1 MPEIAEVELVRL
13 GLERLQGQELR
24 DLEVSTRKLGI
35 AGREIE
41 LLGCRVVDLRRKGKL
56 LGIELDHGDVIA
68 IHLRMTG
75 NLSFA
80 EAPGW
85 RVRFAFNEDTL
96 FFSDPRGFGTVD
108 LLAASEFATHLGPD
122 LFDADLAA
130 LAADPRISSSRRS
143 TKAVLLDQS
152 VVAGIGNYIA
162 DETLW
167 RCSIAPTARWSEL
180 SFEQRLALLETA
192 GEIGRQAL
200 DKGGVTIRDYRRPD
214 GQEGEMQLLLDCY
227 GRAGQPCLRCE
238 EPLAKT
244 KVAGR
249 GTTFCP
255 RCQAQSGV

>member
-85 RVRFAFNEDTL
+85 RVRFAFNDDTL
-96 FFSDPRGFGTVD
+96 FFDDPRGFGTVD
-108 LLAASEFATHLGPD
+108 VLGAGEFGTRLGPD
-122 LFDADLAA
+122 LFSADLKAIA
-130 LAADPRISSSRRS
+130 SDPKHSSSRRAA
-143 TKAVLLDQS
+143 KAVLLDQA

-162 DETLW
+162 DESLW
-167 RCSIAPTARWSEL
+167 RCSINPTARWSAL
-180 SFEQRLALLETA
+180 SVEQRLALLEA
-192 GEIGRQAL
+192 AAEIGRQAL
-200 DKGGVTIRDYRRPD
+200 EHGGVTIRDYRRPD
-214 GQEGEMQLLLDCY
+214 GQAGEMQLLLECY
-227 GRAGQPCLRCE
+227 GRVGQPCLRCGE
-238 EPLAKT
+238 ALDKT

-255 RCQAQSGV
+255 RCQA